1 MKKKFQFALV
11 VMILIGLV
19 ALPILNHKGYA
30 MTQGWIDPPTQT
42 PAPTQVP
49 WNWVPDNGN
58 VVNPQNIQL
67 QTTPGTGQNRPLL
80 YISDYHTSL
89 GGKSVDPYGT
99 FGLTFTVGN
108 NGRPTPDASGIIS
121 PDDPAHARNIVMT
134 FSSADFDP
142 LDGSVITFYEVDADN
157 KGNETRTHNFKV
169 NDMSTWKYSGQI
181 QAVTTYTDP
190 NGNPYS
196 DTFIF
201 TIMINQTGGTGSTA
215 ATATPAAVK
224 RPQMVVNSY
233 TTDIDPLQPG
243 SHFKLGL
250 KVSNAGS
257 ADARAVSLVY
267 GGGATADTTDPL
279 GTPQAGGLGG
289 AGGDVSNF
297 APVGNSNVILLGDV
311 PVGGTL
317 NPEQEF
323 IVNVTT
329 NPGAYPLKLSFVYT
343 DAKGVRM
350 VDDQVITLLVFSL
363 PQLEFSF
370 YQPMEGMVIAGQM
383 GSLPIQI
390 TNLSRKSVVLGNVV
404 ATSPDGEMSNNS
416 ILIGTLDP
424 GGYFTFDPMFMPFSE
439 GEATINFEIRYT
451 DDFNQLRT
459 YNSSLSVTV
468 NPPMEMP
475 TPYPLLDE
483 NGNPVLDENGNP
495 IMVDPMNPFPD
506 GNSQEPS
513 SQPGFFAH
521 IWNAIKSFFGFG
533 SGSNNNGITPTESGM
548 DSGIYIQGGG
558 GGGKMP

>member
-1 MKKKFQFALV
+1 M
-11 VMILIGLV
+11 LIGLV
-19 ALPILNHKGYA
+19 ALPVLNQKGSA
-30 MTQGWIDPPTQT
+30 MNQVWVDPPTET

-49 WNWVPDNGN
+49 WGWVPNNGN
-58 VVNPQNIQL
+58 VVNPAGNVPNNIVQ
-67 QTTPGTGQNRPLL
+67 QVTERPLL
-80 YISDYHTSL
+80 YIVDYHTSL

-99 FGLTFTVGN
+99 FGLTFTIGN
-108 NGRPTPDASGIIS
+108 NGRGD
-121 PDDPAHARNIVMT
+121 AHARNIVMT

-157 KGNETRTHNFKV
+157 KGNETHTHNFKV

-190 NGNPYS
+190 EGNPYS

-215 ATATPAAVK
+215 ATATPAVIK

-243 SHFKLGL
+243 SLFKLGL
-250 KVSNAGS
+250 KVSNAGT

-267 GGGATADTTDPL
+267 GGGATAGTTDPL
-279 GTPQAGGLGG
+279 GTPQAGGVGG

-311 PVGGTL
+311 PMGTTL

-350 VDDQVITLLVFSL
+350 VDDQVITLLVYSL

-370 YQPMEGMVIAGQM
+370 YQPVEGMITAGQM

-390 TNLSRKSVVLGNVV
+390 TNLSRKSVVLGNVIV
-404 ATSPDGEMSNNS
+404 TSPNGEMTNNS
-416 ILIGTLDP
+416 ILVGTLDP
-424 GGYFTFDPMFMPFSE
+424 GGYFTFDPMFMPYSE
-439 GEATINFEIRYT
+439 GETSINFEIRYT

-459 YNSSLSVTV
+459 YNSSLSVIA

-483 NGNPVLDENGNP
+483 NGNPVLDKDGNP
-495 IMVDPMNPFPD
+495 VMVDPMNPFPE
-506 GNSQEPS
+506 GNPQEPT
-513 SQPGFFAH
+513 SQPGFFAR

-533 SGSNNNGITPTESGM
+533 SDNTNGMPTETGTN
-548 DSGIYIQGGG
+548 GGTIYNGGG

>member
-1 MKKKFQFALV
+1 MKKNLQIALIV
-11 VMILIGLV
+11 TIFFGLA
-19 ALPILNHKGYA
+19 ALPFLNQQCHA
-30 MTQGWIDPPTQT
+30 MTSVWVDPPTET

-49 WNWVPDNGN
+49 WGWVPDNVN
-58 VVNPQNIQL
+58 VIDPQTVQPLVILQDTNPV
-67 QTTPGTGQNRPLL
+67 RPLL
-80 YISDYHTSL
+80 YIVDYHTSL
-89 GGKSVDPYGT
+89 GGKNVNPYGT

-108 NGRPTPDASGIIS
+108 NGRGD
-121 PDDPAHARNIVMT
+121 AHARNIVMT

-142 LDGSVITFYEVDADN
+142 LDGSVIRFYEVDADN
-157 KGNETRTHNFKV
+157 KGNETHTHNFKV

-190 NGNPYS
+190 SGNPYS

-201 TIMINQTGGTGSTA
+201 TIMINQTASTGSTA
-215 ATATPAAVK
+215 ATATPSAIV

-233 TTDIDPLQPG
+233 STDIDPLQPG
-243 SHFKLGL
+243 SQFKLGL
-250 KVSNAGS
+250 KVSNAGT

-267 GGGATADTTDPL
+267 GGGATAGTTDPL
-279 GTPQAGGLGG
+279 GTPQAGGVGG

-317 NPEQEF
+317 SPEQEF

-350 VDDQVITLLVFSL
+350 VDDQVITLLVYSL

-370 YQPMEGMVIAGQM
+370 YQPMEGMITAGQM
-383 GSLPIQI
+383 GMLPIQI

-404 ATSPDGEMSNNS
+404 ATSPNGEMSNNS
-416 ILIGTLDP
+416 ILVGTLDP

-459 YNSSLSVTV
+459 YNSSLSVNANLPV
-468 NPPMEMP
+468 EMP
-475 TPYPLLDE
+475 TPYPMLDE

-495 IMVDPMNPFPD
+495 IMIDPMNPFPN
-506 GNSQEPS
+506 GNPQEPS
-513 SQPGFFAH
+513 SQPGFFAR

-533 SGSNNNGITPTESGM
+533 SDNNNEKPTDPGM
-548 DSGIYIQGGG
+548 EGEIYYEGG

>member
-1 MKKKFQFALV
+1 MKKNLQIALIIS
-11 VMILIGLV
+11 MLIGLV
-19 ALPILNHKGYA
+19 ALPVLNQKSYA
-30 MTQGWIDPPTQT
+30 MPQRWVDPPTQT

-58 VVNPQNIQL
+58 VVNPLPFQVQ
-67 QTTPGTGQNRPLL
+67 QTSPSTGAVRPLL
-80 YISDYHTSL
+80 YVVEYHTDL
-89 GGKSVDPYGT
+89 GGKSVNPYGT
-99 FGLTFTVGN
+99 FGLTFTIGN
-108 NGRPTPDASGIIS
+108 NGESS
-121 PDDPAHARNIVMT
+121 EDPEPLNSLAHARNIVMT
-134 FSSADFDP
+134 FSSQDFDP
-142 LDGSVITFYEVDADN
+142 LDGSVITFYEVDARNKDN
-157 KGNETRTHNFKV
+157 VERTHNFKV

-250 KVSNAGS
+250 KVSNAGT

-267 GGGATADTTDPL
+267 GGGATAGTTDPL
-279 GTPQAGGLGG
+279 GTPQAGGVGG

-350 VDDQVITLLVFSL
+350 VDDQVITLLVYSL

-370 YQPMEGMVIAGQM
+370 YQPVEGMITAGQM

-390 TNLSRKSVVLGNVV
+390 TNLSRKSVVLGNVIV
-404 ATSPDGEMSNNS
+404 TSPNGEMTNNS
-416 ILIGTLDP
+416 ILVGTLDP
-424 GGYFTFDPMFMPFSE
+424 GGYFTFDPMFMPYSE
-439 GEATINFEIRYT
+439 GETSINFEIRYT

-459 YNSSLSVTV
+459 YNSSLSVIA

-483 NGNPVLDENGNP
+483 NGNPVLDKDGNP
-495 IMVDPMNPFPD
+495 VMVDPMNPFPE
-506 GNSQEPS
+506 GNPQEPT
-513 SQPGFFAH
+513 SQPGFFAR

-533 SGSNNNGITPTESGM
+533 SGSNNNGIPPTESGT

-558 GGGKMP
+558 GGGKLP

>member
-58 VVNPQNIQL
+58 VVNPSGSVPNNVVQQEID
-67 QTTPGTGQNRPLL
+67 RPMLS
-80 YISDYHTSL
+80 ISEYHTGNGS
-89 GGKSVDPYGT
+89 KSVDP
-99 FGLTFTVGN
+99 FGSFDLNFTIR
-108 NGRPTPDASGIIS
+108 NGGKADALNVLL
-121 PDDPAHARNIVMT
+121 A
-134 FSSADFDP
+134 FSSQEFDP
-142 LDGSVITFYEVDADN
+142 LDGGVTSIKDITVKDAEEGRAH
-157 KGNETRTHNFKV
+157 KFRV
-169 NDMSTWKYSGQI
+169 NDMSTWKYSGI
-181 QAVTTYTDP
+181 ITAAVSYMDPAGNTY
-190 NGNPYS
+190 S
-196 DTFIF
+196 ETFTFSI
-201 TIMINQTGGTGSTA
+201 IINQTGGTGSTA

-250 KVSNAGS
+250 KVSNAGT

-513 SQPGFFAH
+513 SQPGFFAR

-533 SGSNNNGITPTESGM
+533 SGSNNNGITPTESGT

-558 GGGKMP
+558 GSGKMP

>member
-1 MKKKFQFALV
+1 MKKNLQIALIIS
-11 VMILIGLV
+11 MLIGLV
-19 ALPILNHKGYA
+19 ALPVLNQKGSA
-30 MTQGWIDPPTQT
+30 MNQVWVDPPTET

-49 WNWVPDNGN
+49 WGWAPNNGN
-58 VVNPQNIQL
+58 VVNPAGNVPNNIVQ
-67 QTTPGTGQNRPLL
+67 QVTERPLL
-80 YISDYHTSL
+80 YIVDYHTSL

-99 FGLTFTVGN
+99 FGLTFTIGN
-108 NGRPTPDASGIIS
+108 NGRGD
-121 PDDPAHARNIVMT
+121 AHARNIVMT

-157 KGNETRTHNFKV
+157 KGNETHTHNFKV

-190 NGNPYS
+190 EGNPYS

-250 KVSNAGS
+250 KVSNAGT
-257 ADARAVSLVY
+257 ADARGVSLVY
-267 GGGATADTTDPL
+267 GGGATAGTTDPL
-279 GTPQAGGLGG
+279 GTPQAGGVGG

-317 NPEQEF
+317 SPEQEF

-370 YQPMEGMVIAGQM
+370 YQPVEGMITAGQM

-424 GGYFTFDPMFMPFSE
+424 GGYYTFDPMFMPFSE

-459 YNSSLSVTV
+459 YNSSLSVIA

-483 NGNPVLDENGNP
+483 NGNPVLDKDGNP
-495 IMVDPMNPFPD
+495 VMVDPMNPFPE
-506 GNSQEPS
+506 GNPQEPT
-513 SQPGFFAH
+513 SQPGFFAR

-533 SGSNNNGITPTESGM
+533 SDNTNGMPTETGTN
-548 DSGIYIQGGG
+548 GGTIYNGGG

>member
-1 MKKKFQFALV
+1 MKKNLQFALIV
-11 VMILIGLV
+11 TILLGLI
-19 ALPILNHKGYA
+19 ALPVLNQKGFA
-30 MTQGWIDPPTQT
+30 MAHVWVDPPADT
-42 PAPTQVP
+42 PAPTQAP
-49 WNWVPDNGN
+49 WGWVPNNGN
-58 VVNPQNIQL
+58 VVNPSGSVPNNVL
-67 QTTPGTGQNRPLL
+67 QQVTNRPLL
-80 YISDYHTSL
+80 YIVDYHTSL
-89 GGKSVDPYGT
+89 GGKSVNPYGS

-108 NGRPTPDASGIIS
+108 NGRPADVDNPD
-121 PDDPAHARNIVMT
+121 PNDPAHARNIVMT

-142 LDGSVITFYEVDADN
+142 LDGSVITFYEVDANN
-157 KGNETRTHNFKV
+157 KGNEQRTHNFKV

-190 NGNPYS
+190 EGNPYS

-201 TIMINQTGGTGSTA
+201 TIMINQVGGTGSTA
-215 ATATPAAVK
+215 ATATPSAVF

-250 KVSNAGS
+250 KVSNAGT

-267 GGGATADTTDPL
+267 GGGASGGTTDPL
-279 GTPQAGGLGG
+279 GTPQAGGVGG

-311 PVGGTL
+311 PMGSSL
-317 NPEQEF
+317 APEQEF
-323 IVNVTT
+323 IVNVST

-343 DAKGVRM
+343 DAKGNRM
-350 VDDQVITLLVFSL
+350 VDDQVITLLVYSL

-370 YQPMEGMVIAGQM
+370 YQPMEGMVNAGQM
-383 GSLPIQI
+383 GMLPIQI

-404 ATSPDGEMSNNS
+404 ATSPNGEMSNNS
-416 ILIGTLDP
+416 ILVGTLDP
-424 GGYFTFDPMFMPFSE
+424 GGYFTFDPMFMPYSE
-439 GEATINFEIRYT
+439 GETQINFEIRYT

-459 YNSSLSVTV
+459 YNSSLPVV
-468 NPPMEMP
+468 ANPPMEMP

-506 GNSQEPS
+506 GNPQEPV
-513 SQPGFFAH
+513 SQPGFFAR

-533 SGSNNNGITPTESGM
+533 SDNSGMPTEPGM
-548 DSGIYIQGGG
+548 DGGVIING

>member
-1 MKKKFQFALV
+1 MKKKNLQFVLIILMLV
-11 VMILIGLV
+11 GLV
-19 ALPILNHKGYA
+19 ALPVLNQKGYA
-30 MTQGWIDPPTQT
+30 MPQVWVDPPTET

-49 WNWVPDNGN
+49 WGWVPDNGN
-58 VVNPQNIQL
+58 VVNPPAVSL
-67 QTTPGTGQNRPLL
+67 QTTPGSEPVRPLL
-80 YISDYHTSL
+80 YIVDYHTSL
-89 GGKSVDPYGT
+89 GSKSVDPYGT

-108 NGRPTPDASGIIS
+108 NGRGG
-121 PDDPAHARNIVMT
+121 AHARNIVMT

-142 LDGSVITFYEVDADN
+142 LDGSVITFYEVDAEN
-157 KGNETRTHNFKV
+157 KGNETHTHNFKV

-190 NGNPYS
+190 EGNPYT

-201 TIMINQTGGTGSTA
+201 TIIINQTGGTGSAA
-215 ATATPAAVK
+215 ATATPAVIK
-224 RPQMVVNSY
+224 GPQMVVNSY

-250 KVSNAGS
+250 KVSNVGT

-267 GGGATADTTDPL
+267 GGGATAGTVDPL
-279 GTPQAGGLGG
+279 GTPQAGGVGG

-297 APVGNSNVILLGDV
+297 APVGSSNVILLGDV
-311 PVGGTL
+311 PMGSSL

-329 NPGAYPLKLSFVYT
+329 SPGAYPLKLSFVYT
-343 DAKGVRM
+343 DTKGARM
-350 VDDQVITLLVFSL
+350 VDDQVITLLVYSL

-370 YQPMEGMVIAGQM
+370 YQPVEGMFSAGQM
-383 GSLPIQI
+383 ASLPIQI
-390 TNLSRKSVVLGNVV
+390 TNLSRKSVVLGNVI
-404 ATSPDGEMSNNS
+404 ATSPNGEMTNNS
-416 ILIGTLDP
+416 ILVGTLDP
-424 GGYFTFDPMFMPFSE
+424 GGYFTFDPLFMPNSE
-439 GEATINFEIRYT
+439 GETAINFEVRYT

-468 NPPMEMP
+468 NPPMEIP

-483 NGNPVLDENGNP
+483 NGNPVMDENGNP
-495 IMVDPMNPFPD
+495 VMVDPMNPFPD
-506 GNSQEPS
+506 GNPQEPT
-513 SQPGFFAH
+513 SQPSFFAR

-533 SGSNNNGITPTESGM
+533 GSDSTNGIPNNTSLEGET
-548 DSGIYIQGGG
+548 IYYGG